1 MLHILIIDDDKAVLS
16 ATKFLL
22 VENGFDVVAIADGQ
36 SGIEAIKDRRFDLDI
51 VDLFMPGMNG
61 LDTTKAIL
69 KISPLTPVI
78 VASGFMFGG
87 SYPEMPN
94 FEAMAMEAG
103 AKAVQYKPI
112 RPKGF
117 LKAVQ
122 KAIGM
127 AA

>member
-1 MLHILIIDDDKAVLS
+1 VLE
-16 ATKFLL
+16 TKDFQ
-22 VENGFDVVAIADGQ
+22 VVTVQ
-36 SGIEAIKDRRFDLDI
+36 SGAAGLKEFEKAEFDLVI
-51 VDLFMPGMNG
+51 VD
-61 LDTTKAIL
+61 I
-69 KISPLTPVI
+69 ISPLTPVI

-87 SYPEMPN
+87 SCPEMPN

-103 AKAVQYKPI
+103 AMAVQYKPI

-122 KAIGM
+122 KAIDM